1 MTARRPAGPAGGGRG
16 GQGGGEDRPS
26 VSVVI
31 AAYSSGRWTQL
42 RDAVAS
48 AGAQDRPALETI
60 VVVDHNP

>member
-1 MTARRPAGPAGGGRG
+1 
-16 GQGGGEDRPS
+16 

-60 VVVDHNP
+60 VVVDHNPKLLGRAGPRSV